1 MVVVWFILAIFTC
14 VLVMEVVAR
23 LIVIKYKYI
32 FNEFPVFDSK
42 ILSKFVNY
50 DAELGWEP
58 RPASS
63 GPDIGELR
71 PNVTIDHEDAIRK
84 AKSYYTINSDG
95 SRKQPAPSVSL
106 VGPHIEIFGDS
117 ACMCREVEDNE
128 TFPFFLEEEHKL
140 GPCRNFGVG
149 NYGSDQ
155 AVLRANRRMVGGG
168 IAILFVTLKSLERN
182 TAVYKHYS
190 EPGNYWAVK
199 PRFLINERGLEL
211 IPRPFVDRE
220 GLENLALH
228 KEYFHLYDKHY
239 EKFLAYTP
247 IGNWSYFL
255 HFIKN
260 EYTINILWK
269 RIQRDSKLQFSPQFI
284 RYVNRLGR
292 LLHRLLPYPRREHN
306 LYSRLAQGEEGN
318 LFALIAK
325 RFSDLS
331 ASRGSSSLI
340 VLTPQGE
347 GVSDPEDYGM
357 CVQDLTQWCQKYG
370 VRLYDF
376 GEELFGLDQVKLQ
389 EFNAYSNHMS
399 KVGNSYLAAWLA
411 KKIKEQCP

>member
-1 MVVVWFILAIFTC
+1 
-14 VLVMEVVAR
+14 MEIVAR

-32 FNEFPVFDSK
+32 FIEFPVFDPK
-42 ILSKFVNY
+42 ILSKFINY

-71 PNVTIDHEDAIRK
+71 PNATTDHEDAVRK
-84 AKSYYTINSDG
+84 AKSHYEINSDG
-95 SRKQPAPSVSL
+95 SRKQPAPSVNL

-140 GPCRNFGVG
+140 GPCKNFGTG

-155 AVLRANRRMVGGG
+155 AVLRANRRMTGSG
-168 IAILFVTLKSLERN
+168 IAVLFVTLKSLERN

-199 PRFLINERGLEL
+199 PRFVIKEGKLEL
-211 IPRPFVDRE
+211 ITRPFVERE

-239 EKFLAYTP
+239 KKFLAYTP
-247 IGNWSYFL
+247 IGTWSYFL

-260 EYTINILWK
+260 EYTLNVLWK
-269 RIQRDSKLQFSPQFI
+269 RIQRDSKHQLSPQFI
-284 RYVNRLGR
+284 RYVNRLGH
-292 LLHRLLPYPRREHN
+292 LLHRLLPYPSREN
-306 LYSRLAQGEEGN
+306 KFYTSLAQGEEGN

-325 RFSDLS
+325 KFSDLS
-331 ASRGSSSLI
+331 ASRGSSSLV

-347 GVSDPEDYGM
+347 GVSDPEDYRL
-357 CVQDLTQWCQKYG
+357 CVQALSQWCQKSG

-376 GEELFGLDQVKLQ
+376 GEALFSLDEEKLL
-389 EFNAYSNHMS
+389 EYNAYSNHMS
-399 KVGNSYLAAWLA
+399 KTGNSYLAAWLA
-411 KKIKEQCP
+411 KVIKDQFPQSVVSPKQG